1 MDPAHILVWNVR
13 GLNSSAR
20 RDAVHVMVDSSNI
33 DIVCLQETKMSFVTR
48 EHILSMLGSEFDN
61 NYIFLPSAGAS
72 GGILVGGDLAW
83 GPLEQAELTL
93 IVLQFSSGLLQV
105 LLGG

>member
-33 DIVCLQETKMSFVTR
+33 DIVCLQETK
-48 EHILSMLGSEFDN
+48 IEFCN
-61 NYIFLPSAGAS
+61 QGTYPFYAG
-72 GGILVGGDLAW
+72 
-83 GPLEQAELTL
+83 Q
-93 IVLQFSSGLLQV
+93 
-105 LLGG
+105 